1 MSVIRWDPFRNLTT
15 LQGRINRL
23 FDESFPGS
31 GLDGEE
37 QGACAWRPNVD
48 VYETETSVVVHAD
61 LPGVAKEDIGKV
73 IGKQGNMARA
83 LRTIISNASTKLRKR
98 AVLQILE

>member
-1 MSVIRWDPFRNLTT
+1 MNIKELVEFIVKAIVDYPE
-15 LQGRINRL
+15 QVRINV
-23 FDESFPGS
+23 FESG
-31 GLDGEE
+31 
-37 QGACAWRPNVD
+37 N
-48 VYETETSVVVHAD
+48 TVVIE
-61 LPGVAKEDIGKV
+61 LGVAKEDIGKV